1 MAGGHV
7 NRALLQQYYQN
18 PGDTYDDA
26 MTEGA
31 YEVLA
36 QQIDDNWD
44 EYAAHRV
51 APEIDHPDGS
61 VTGRKIRN
69 GTITADKFVPGAL
82 TNETQNALRITQLEN
97 NFGAHVAKS
106 VTDAGGVHG
115 LQVETGTWTPYVA
128 GITTPGSHTYAQQ
141 NGYYSRIGKLIKIDA
156 TVIVSSKDVGWAG
169 AVYIGGLPYP
179 PNLGAWKYISFSVS
193 RFDNVNFA
201 SAEQITA
208 SIDAGTVGEFSRIRF
223 YKINSGGEVSS
234 LDASD
239 ITGTAF
245 HIRVSGVYD
254 IS

>member
-44 EYAAHRV
+44 EYAAHKT

-97 NFGAHVAKS
+97 NFGAHAAKS

-115 LQVETGTWTPYVA
+115 FRVETGTFTPV
-128 GITTPGSHTYAQQ
+128 
-141 NGYYSRIGKLIKIDA
+141 L
-156 TVIVSSKDVGWAG
+156 
-169 AVYIGGLPYP
+169 
-179 PNLGAWKYISFSVS
+179 
-193 RFDNVNFA
+193 
-201 SAEQITA
+201 
-208 SIDAGTVGEFSRIRF
+208 AGTVTPGNNTYSVQTGRYVKVGRVVHFFVQLNLASKDPNMFGAVVISGLPFTVDGASAATIAYYRFVNRTTDHQLGGRIEGPAQ
-223 YKINSGGEVSS
+223 IS
-234 LDASD
+234 LWENGVNVGPKSLSTTQ
-239 ITGTAF
+239 ITDTSQF
-245 HIRVSGVYD
+245 MVSGVYLTNQ
-254 IS
+254 

>member
-115 LQVETGTWTPYVA
+115 LQVETGTF
-128 GITTPGSHTYAQQ
+128 TPGFSGATGTDYTLQEGRYVRFG
-141 NGYYSRIGKLIKIDA
+141 NLVYFSIRIVLSQKG
-156 TVIVSSKDVGWAG
+156 
-169 AVYIGGLPYP
+169 
-179 PNLGAWKYISFSVS
+179 
-193 RFDNVNFA
+193 
-201 SAEQITA
+201 
-208 SIDAGTVGEFSRIRF
+208 SIP
-223 YKINSGGEVSS
+223 GEVSIIGLPFVATNTYIS
-234 LDASD
+234 VSVGHYSGLNLPSPYSGVKAYIYPVSPAIRLRKTRNTDTSPLVDTD
-239 ITGTAF
+239 ITNNAQF
-245 HIRVSGVYD
+245 MVSGVYQ
-254 IS
+254 I

>member
-115 LQVETGTWTPYVA
+115 LRVETGTWTP
-128 GITTPGSHTYAQQ
+128 IIRSTSGSNNHSYGEQ
-141 NGYYSRIGKLIKIDA
+141 NGRYVRMGNLVFVWGNVSLTAKDPGMDGNALI
-156 TVIVSSKDVGWAG
+156 S
-169 AVYIGGLPYP
+169 GLPFR
-179 PNLGAWKYISFSVS
+179 S
-193 RFDNVNFA
+193 
-201 SAEQITA
+201 Q
-208 SIDAGTVGEFSRIRF
+208 
-223 YKINSGGEVSS
+223 
-234 LDASD
+234 
-239 ITGTAF
+239 
-245 HIRVSGVYD
+245 
-254 IS
+254 